1 LESNEIPKLLTKKE
15 KHMKIESSSGG
26 QMGVF
31 WGQSFESYDAAI
43 AAAVEA
49 GRQALSGKTLE
60 WFEVIEFRGGFDNG
74 RLQFQ
79 TAVRIGYA

>member
-1 LESNEIPKLLTKKE
+1 
-15 KHMKIESSSGG
+15 MKIESSSGG
-26 QMGVF
+26 KMSTF

-49 GRQALSGKTLE
+49 ARRDLAGKTLE
-60 WFEVIEFRGGFDNG
+60 WFEVLEFRGGFDNG
-74 RLQFQ
+74 RTQFQ